1 MNSNPYTVEHIQ
13 DNTCTVYETCITD
26 PSETGARPPKY
37 MCASFTV
44 TFIDGSD
51 LLEKLRQRILPNRWK
66 EVWMSAQDMAP
77 VLADAKVNEH
87 GDAID
92 EKLEIERF
100 NWLLVTSNQK
110 VYNDTGKW
118 TLTTFADQ
126 VNSYCKECVNL
137 KRRLLHYDA
146 STPVRVELRLSV
158 IERERD
164 TWDEPVNYDGNLRLA
179 DKRLGRKGWDSAGT
193 P

>member
-1 MNSNPYTVEHIQ
+1 MNSNRYTVEDIE
-13 DNTCTVYETCITD
+13 DNTCTVSEAWITD
-26 PSETGARPPKY
+26 PSETGAHPRGY
-37 MCASFTV
+37 WRASFTV

-51 LLEKLRQRILPNRWK
+51 LLQKLQTRISANRWK

-77 VLADAKVNEH
+77 AFPDAVLNEH

-92 EKLEIERF
+92 EELEDRRF
-100 NWLLVTSNQK
+100 SWLLITSGRR
-110 VYNDTGKW
+110 VYTDTGEL
-118 TLTTFADQ
+118 TLTTFPTQ
-126 VNSYCKECVNL
+126 VNSYCNDCVTV
-137 KRRLLHYDA
+137 KRRLLHCDA

-179 DKRLGRKGWDSAGT
+179 DKRLGRKGWEGPGT

>member
-1 MNSNPYTVEHIQ
+1 MNSNRYTVEE
-13 DNTCTVYETCITD
+13 NTCTVSDFWITD
-26 PSETGARPPKY
+26 PSETGARPRGYGP
-37 MCASFTV
+37 FTV

-51 LLEKLRQRILPNRWK
+51 LLQKLKKRIPANRWK
-66 EVWMSAQDMAP
+66 EVFMSAQDMAP
-77 VLADAKVNEH
+77 ALADAKVNEH

-100 NWLLVTSNQK
+100 SWLLVTSNRR
-110 VYNDTGKW
+110 VYTDTGKC
-118 TLTTFADQ
+118 TLTTFPTQ
-126 VNSYCKECVNL
+126 VNSYCNDCVTV
-137 KRRLLHYDA
+137 KRRLLHCDA

-179 DKRLGRKGWDSAGT
+179 DKRLGRKGWEGPGT